1 MEANLQAYEKDMIR
15 ELRQAG
21 VLVSDTQSVVG
32 GLGFLFPGHG
42 THSSTMFNT
51 YLKGSPSAGK
61 LIEMADEVVNER
73 CGFRLTD
80 AVRGNARF
88 PIEHPCV
95 TQPAIFTAAL
105 GGALMAEEYSLYPS
119 LLVGHSLGEYAALV
133 CSGVLTA
140 ETGLRMVID
149 RAECVADVPQDRRG
163 AMLAVLLDDDTQIAV
178 VRRAV
183 AAHASRGAI
192 SVGVINS
199 PRQVVVSGEHELVI
213 SCREELKRS
222 GVSSTLLP
230 IGVGFHSAVL
240 AEAVAP
246 FEERLKQYS
255 WTAPM
260 TPVVSSVFG
269 GYVDSD
275 SLEALPSLLAAQLIT
290 QFDFRNSLKVAQDA
304 GVDMYLDCG
313 PRSVLSKLVSSQ
325 VNLGDVSVTH
335 LDYGPAHADRTRDV
349 LTALS
354 WVRAGSVAPTDVE
367 VADAQ
372 GEVFE
377 APGSGVVEET
387 RDGAG
392 VDMDAVC
399 TALREAFAERTGYP
413 LELIE
418 ADLDLEADLGI
429 DSVKRVE
436 VVGHVGEVLGVDV
449 KELDFSQALSV
460 SDIAE
465 VLVGSQ
471 NVEVADAQGEV
482 FEAPGSGVVEETR
495 DGAGVDMDA
504 VCTALREAFAERTGY
519 PLELIEAD
527 LDLEADLG
535 IDSVK
540 RVEVVGHVGEVLG
553 VDVKELDFSQA
564 LSVSDIAEVLVGS
577 QNVEVADAQRTEAGA
592 SDAQLDSVTIKYEDE
607 SSRTAH
613 RYVPQSVRIKS
624 LGAERTILPG
634 DAILVTAADQSVNDA
649 VRKVLEELSL
659 TVIEIPGDASEATI
673 KRLTSSDR
681 LRRVSTVVDL
691 SVLRP
696 HADILSEGDA
706 WWQDVEGQYTT
717 VFSVAQAT
725 YETLQSH
732 GEHASWIS
740 VTSSGGMSGM
750 DLRTVGDP
758 IGGLTAGFV
767 KTLALELRQMH
778 TRIVDFDVV
787 EPSSLAGALRTE
799 LTHKAVNEEIE
810 IGYIEGDRYTVRVL
824 PVPVS
829 SSDRAV
835 RQSLSTDSCVV
846 MSGGSRGI
854 VRECAL
860 ALAEQ
865 RNIPVVLLGRS
876 DPDDPE
882 MKPWLAYSDEDWAN
896 ARAEVMRQGRTR
908 RPEASVAELS
918 DEYRRITYT
927 RQLVT
932 NLADIESRTDKIHY
946 LVCDVSDPDQVDKA
960 MAQARSRFGKIGA
973 IVHGAGLE
981 SFGAIPRKSL
991 KKTAKAI
998 AVKARGFQNLLRAT
1012 AEDDLSAFI
1021 SFGSISGRF
1030 GMDGQ
1035 SDYTAGASLLAQMA
1049 HIMSRSQS
1057 QNPRTIPFITM
1068 EWTAWGEVGM
1078 ATNPEV
1084 VSVQANER
1092 GMTYMSVADGVR
1104 HFIDEI
1110 ELGTANPEVLYFG
1123 ELGKNRPAAQVPE
1136 LTKSGTQLS
1145 ALMDKSGMIV
1155 NRSSFPMV
1163 DYAETTESGLQTT
1176 RVLWTERDRYLPDHL
1191 VKGTATFPG
1200 VLHFET
1206 QIETALLLAGD
1217 QYAGI
1222 ELDQLDLQTFLKCRD
1237 RDRVTIHVDAK
1248 RVDEKRID
1256 TELTSV
1262 FRTPGGYVLDPRRP
1276 QSSATF
1282 RLLDEPVSAKE
1293 PVLDVEH
1300 IFDDVIGEF
1309 DIDKYYALTDSFIS
1323 FGPTFRYLNSAFL
1336 VDENIVVGE
1345 LQIPGIPGLFSDV
1358 ADPNFR
1364 CNPILVDNVG
1374 RFALMRQLWRNGQY
1388 VVPTQMK
1395 NARMYRCPQVRERC
1409 FGKMT
1414 VLEDYEDGFDMR
1426 LDIVDENGYLL
1437 CSGEHIRLTAI
1448 GSMPEPADILSNTT
1462 SPRI

>member
-42 THSSTMFNT
+42 THSSTMFDT
-51 YLKGSPSAGK
+51 YLKGSSSAGK

-73 CGFRLTD
+73 CGYRLTD

-105 GGALMAEEYSLYPS
+105 GGALMAEEYSLHPS

-149 RAECVADVPQDRRG
+149 RAECVADIPQDRRG
-163 AMLAVLLDDDTQIAV
+163 AMLAVLLDDDSQIAV

-325 VNLGDVSVTH
+325 MNLGDVSVMH

-354 WVRAGSVAPTDVE
+354 WVRSGSVAPTDVE
-367 VADAQ
+367 VVDAQ

-387 RDGAG
+387 LDGAG

-471 NVEVADAQGEV
+471 TVEVVDAQGEV

-960 MAQARSRFGKIGA
+960 MAQVRSRFGKISA

>member
-1 MEANLQAYEKDMIR
+1 MIR

-42 THSSTMFNT
+42 THSSTMFDT
-51 YLKGSPSAGK
+51 YLKGSSSAGK

-73 CGFRLTD
+73 CGYRLTD

-105 GGALMAEEYSLYPS
+105 GGALMAEEYSLHPS

-149 RAECVADVPQDRRG
+149 RAECVADIPQDRRG
-163 AMLAVLLDDDTQIAV
+163 AMLAVLLDDDSQIAV

-255 WTAPM
+255 WTGPM

-367 VADAQ
+367 V
-372 GEVFE
+372 V
-377 APGSGVVEET
+377 
-387 RDGAG
+387 
-392 VDMDAVC
+392 
-399 TALREAFAERTGYP
+399 
-413 LELIE
+413 
-418 ADLDLEADLGI
+418 
-429 DSVKRVE
+429 
-436 VVGHVGEVLGVDV
+436 
-449 KELDFSQALSV
+449 
-460 SDIAE
+460 
-465 VLVGSQ
+465 
-471 NVEVADAQGEV
+471 DAQGEV

-908 RPEASVAELS
+908 RPETSVAELS

>member
-42 THSSTMFNT
+42 THSSTMFDT
-51 YLKGSPSAGK
+51 YLKGSSSAGK

-149 RAECVADVPQDRRG
+149 RAECVADIPQDRRG

-367 VADAQ
+367 VVDAQ

-465 VLVGSQ
+465 VL
-471 NVEVADAQGEV
+471 
-482 FEAPGSGVVEETR
+482 
-495 DGAGVDMDA
+495 
-504 VCTALREAFAERTGY
+504 
-519 PLELIEAD
+519 I
-527 LDLEADLG
+527 
-535 IDSVK
+535 
-540 RVEVVGHVGEVLG
+540 
-553 VDVKELDFSQA
+553 
-564 LSVSDIAEVLVGS
+564 GS

-592 SDAQLDSVTIKYEDE
+592 SDAQLDSVTIRYEDE

-696 HADILSEGDA
+696 HADILSKGDA

-932 NLADIESRTDKIHY
+932 NLADIDSRTDKIHY

>member
-1 MEANLQAYEKDMIR
+1 MEANLQAYEEKDMIR

-42 THSSTMFNT
+42 THSSTMFDT
-51 YLKGSPSAGK
+51 YLKGSSSAGK

-73 CGFRLTD
+73 CGYRLTD

-88 PIEHPCV
+88 PIEHPYV

-105 GGALMAEEYSLYPS
+105 GGALMAEEYSLHPS

-149 RAECVADVPQDRRG
+149 RAECVADIPQDRRG
-163 AMLAVLLDDDTQIAV
+163 AMLAVLLDDDSQIAV

-313 PRSVLSKLVSSQ
+313 PCSVLSKLVSSQ

-367 VADAQ
+367 V
-372 GEVFE
+372 V
-377 APGSGVVEET
+377 
-387 RDGAG
+387 
-392 VDMDAVC
+392 
-399 TALREAFAERTGYP
+399 
-413 LELIE
+413 
-418 ADLDLEADLGI
+418 
-429 DSVKRVE
+429 
-436 VVGHVGEVLGVDV
+436 
-449 KELDFSQALSV
+449 
-460 SDIAE
+460 
-465 VLVGSQ
+465 
-471 NVEVADAQGEV
+471 DAQGEV

>member
-1 MEANLQAYEKDMIR
+1 MESNLQAYEKDMIR

-42 THSSTMFNT
+42 THSSTMFDT
-51 YLKGSPSAGK
+51 YLKGSPSARK

-163 AMLAVLLDDDTQIAV
+163 AMLAVLLDDDTQITV

-367 VADAQ
+367 VVDAQ

-1262 FRTPGGYVLDPRRP
+1262 FRTPSGYVLDPRRP

>member
-42 THSSTMFNT
+42 THSSTMFDT
-51 YLKGSPSAGK
+51 YLKGSSSAGK

-73 CGFRLTD
+73 CGYRLTD

-105 GGALMAEEYSLYPS
+105 GGALMAEEYSLHPS

-149 RAECVADVPQDRRG
+149 RAECVADIPQDRRG
-163 AMLAVLLDDDTQIAV
+163 AMLAVLLDDDSQIAV

-199 PRQVVVSGEHELVI
+199 PRQVVVSGEQELVI

-325 VNLGDVSVTH
+325 MNLGDVSVTH

-354 WVRAGSVAPTDVE
+354 WVRSGSVAPTDVE
-367 VADAQ
+367 VIDAQ

-377 APGSGVVEET
+377 AQGSGVVEET
-387 RDGAG
+387 LDGAG
-392 VDMDAVC
+392 VDKDAVC

-471 NVEVADAQGEV
+471 NVEVV
-482 FEAPGSGVVEETR
+482 
-495 DGAGVDMDA
+495 
-504 VCTALREAFAERTGY
+504 
-519 PLELIEAD
+519 
-527 LDLEADLG
+527 
-535 IDSVK
+535 
-540 RVEVVGHVGEVLG
+540 
-553 VDVKELDFSQA
+553 
-564 LSVSDIAEVLVGS
+564 
-577 QNVEVADAQRTEAGA
+577 DAQRTEAGA
-592 SDAQLDSVTIKYEDE
+592 SDAQLDSVTIGYEDE

-634 DAILVTAADQSVNDA
+634 DAILITAADQSVNDA

-696 HADILSEGDA
+696 HADILSKGDA

-725 YETLQSH
+725 YETLQSY
-732 GEHASWIS
+732 GEHASWIA

-799 LTHKAVNEEIE
+799 LTHEAENEEIE

-908 RPEASVAELS
+908 RPEASVADLS
-918 DEYRRITYT
+918 DEYRKITYT

-932 NLADIESRTDKIHY
+932 NLADIDSRTDKIHY

-960 MAQARSRFGKIGA
+960 MAQVRSRFGKISA

-998 AVKARGFQNLLRAT
+998 AVKARGFQNLLRST

-1068 EWTAWGEVGM
+1068 EWTAWDEVGM

-1104 HFIDEI
+1104 HFVDEI

-1145 ALMDKSGMIV
+1145 ELMDNSGLIV

-1222 ELDQLDLQTFLKCRD
+1222 ELEQLDLQTFLKCRD
-1237 RDRVTIHVDAK
+1237 RDHVTIHVDAK

-1262 FRTPGGYVLDPRRP
+1262 FRTPNGDVLDPRRP

-1293 PVLDVEH
+1293 PVLDIEH

-1395 NARMYRCPQVRERC
+1395 SARMYRCPQVRERC

-1437 CSGEHIRLTAI
+1437 CTGEHIRLTAI
-1448 GSMPEPADILSNTT
+1448 GSMPEPANILSNTI
-1462 SPRI
+1462 SSRI

>member
-1 MEANLQAYEKDMIR
+1 
-15 ELRQAG
+15 
-21 VLVSDTQSVVG
+21 
-32 GLGFLFPGHG
+32 
-42 THSSTMFNT
+42 MFDT
-51 YLKGSPSAGK
+51 YLKGSSSAGK

-73 CGFRLTD
+73 CGYRLTD

-105 GGALMAEEYSLYPS
+105 GGALMAEEYSLHPS

-149 RAECVADVPQDRRG
+149 RAECVADIPQDRRG
-163 AMLAVLLDDDTQIAV
+163 AMLAVLLDDDSQIAV

-325 VNLGDVSVTH
+325 MNLGDVSVMH

-354 WVRAGSVAPTDVE
+354 WVRSGSVAPTDVE
-367 VADAQ
+367 VVDAQ

-387 RDGAG
+387 LDGAG
-392 VDMDAVC
+392 VDKDAVC

-471 NVEVADAQGEV
+471 NVEVV
-482 FEAPGSGVVEETR
+482 
-495 DGAGVDMDA
+495 
-504 VCTALREAFAERTGY
+504 
-519 PLELIEAD
+519 
-527 LDLEADLG
+527 
-535 IDSVK
+535 
-540 RVEVVGHVGEVLG
+540 
-553 VDVKELDFSQA
+553 
-564 LSVSDIAEVLVGS
+564 
-577 QNVEVADAQRTEAGA
+577 DAQRTEAGA
-592 SDAQLDSVTIKYEDE
+592 SDAQLDSVTIGYEDE

-634 DAILVTAADQSVNDA
+634 DAILITAADQSVNDA

-696 HADILSEGDA
+696 HADVLSKGDA

-725 YETLQSH
+725 YETLQSY
-732 GEHASWIS
+732 GEHASWIA

-799 LTHKAVNEEIE
+799 LTHEAENEEIE

-908 RPEASVAELS
+908 RPEASVADLS
-918 DEYRRITYT
+918 DEYRKITYT

-932 NLADIESRTDKIHY
+932 NLADIDSRTDKIHY

-960 MAQARSRFGKIGA
+960 MAQVRSRFGKISA

-998 AVKARGFQNLLRAT
+998 AVKARGFQNLLRST

-1068 EWTAWGEVGM
+1068 EWTAWDEVGM

-1104 HFIDEI
+1104 HFVDEI

-1145 ALMDKSGMIV
+1145 ELMDNSGMIV

-1222 ELDQLDLQTFLKCRD
+1222 ELEQLDLQTFLKCRD
-1237 RDRVTIHVDAK
+1237 RDHVTIHVDAK

-1262 FRTPGGYVLDPRRP
+1262 FRTPNGDVLDPRRP
-1276 QSSATF
+1276 QLSATF

-1293 PVLDVEH
+1293 PVLDIEH

-1395 NARMYRCPQVRERC
+1395 SARMYRCPQVRERC

-1437 CSGEHIRLTAI
+1437 CTGEHIRLTAI
-1448 GSMPEPADILSNTT
+1448 GSMPEPANILSNTI
-1462 SPRI
+1462 SSRI

>member
-1 MEANLQAYEKDMIR
+1 MIR

-42 THSSTMFNT
+42 THSSTMFDT
-51 YLKGSPSAGK
+51 YLKGSSSAGK

-73 CGFRLTD
+73 CGYRLTD

-105 GGALMAEEYSLYPS
+105 GGALMAEEYSLHPS

-149 RAECVADVPQDRRG
+149 RAECVADIPQDRRG
-163 AMLAVLLDDDTQIAV
+163 AMLAVLLDDDSQIAV

-325 VNLGDVSVTH
+325 MNLGDVSVMH

-354 WVRAGSVAPTDVE
+354 WVRSGSVAPTDVE
-367 VADAQ
+367 VVDAQ

-387 RDGAG
+387 LDGAG
-392 VDMDAVC
+392 VDKDAVC

-471 NVEVADAQGEV
+471 NVEVV
-482 FEAPGSGVVEETR
+482 
-495 DGAGVDMDA
+495 
-504 VCTALREAFAERTGY
+504 
-519 PLELIEAD
+519 
-527 LDLEADLG
+527 
-535 IDSVK
+535 
-540 RVEVVGHVGEVLG
+540 
-553 VDVKELDFSQA
+553 
-564 LSVSDIAEVLVGS
+564 
-577 QNVEVADAQRTEAGA
+577 DAQRTEAGA
-592 SDAQLDSVTIKYEDE
+592 SDAQLDSVTIGYEDE

-624 LGAERTILPG
+624 LGAEHTILPG
-634 DAILVTAADQSVNDA
+634 DAILITAADQSVNDA

-696 HADILSEGDA
+696 HADVLSKGDA

-725 YETLQSH
+725 YETLQSY
-732 GEHASWIS
+732 GEHASWIA

-799 LTHKAVNEEIE
+799 LTHEAENEEIE

-908 RPEASVAELS
+908 RPEASVADLS
-918 DEYRRITYT
+918 DEYRKITYT

-932 NLADIESRTDKIHY
+932 NLADIDSRTDKIHY

-960 MAQARSRFGKIGA
+960 MAQVRSRFGKISA

-998 AVKARGFQNLLRAT
+998 AVKARGFQNLLRST

-1068 EWTAWGEVGM
+1068 EWTAWDEVGM

-1104 HFIDEI
+1104 HFVDEI

-1145 ALMDKSGMIV
+1145 ELMDNSGMIV

-1163 DYAETTESGLQTT
+1163 DYAEITESGLQTT

-1222 ELDQLDLQTFLKCRD
+1222 ELEQLDLQTFLKCRD
-1237 RDRVTIHVDAK
+1237 RDHVTIHVDAK

-1262 FRTPGGYVLDPRRP
+1262 FRTPNGDVLDPRRP

-1282 RLLDEPVSAKE
+1282 RLLDEPVSAKS
-1293 PVLDVEH
+1293 PC
-1300 IFDDVIGEF
+1300 
-1309 DIDKYYALTDSFIS
+1309 LTLSIS
-1323 FGPTFRYLNSAFL
+1323 ST
-1336 VDENIVVGE
+1336 
-1345 LQIPGIPGLFSDV
+1345 
-1358 ADPNFR
+1358 
-1364 CNPILVDNVG
+1364 
-1374 RFALMRQLWRNGQY
+1374 M
-1388 VVPTQMK
+1388 
-1395 NARMYRCPQVRERC
+1395 
-1409 FGKMT
+1409 
-1414 VLEDYEDGFDMR
+1414 
-1426 LDIVDENGYLL
+1426 
-1437 CSGEHIRLTAI
+1437 
-1448 GSMPEPADILSNTT
+1448 
-1462 SPRI
+1462 

>member
-1 MEANLQAYEKDMIR
+1 MMEANLQAYEKNMIR

-21 VLVSDTQSVVG
+21 VLVSDTQSVVN

-42 THSSTMFNT
+42 THSSTMFDT
-51 YLKGSPSAGK
+51 YLKGSSSAGK

-105 GGALMAEEYSLYPS
+105 GGALMAEEYSLHPS
-119 LLVGHSLGEYAALV
+119 LLIGHSLGEYAALV

-149 RAECVADVPQDRRG
+149 RAECVADIPQDRRG
-163 AMLAVLLDDDTQIAV
+163 AMLAVLLDDDSQIAV

-183 AAHASRGAI
+183 AMHASRGAI

-199 PRQVVVSGEHELVI
+199 SRQVVVSGEQELVS

-269 GYVDSD
+269 GYADSD
-275 SLEALPSLLAAQLIT
+275 ALEALPSLLAAQLIT

-313 PRSVLSKLVSSQ
+313 PRSVLGKLVSSQ
-325 VNLGDVSVTH
+325 MNLGDVSVTH

-354 WVRAGSVAPTDVE
+354 WVRSGSVSPTDAE

-372 GEVFE
+372 GAVLE
-377 APGSGVVEET
+377 APGSGVVENT
-387 RDGAG
+387 RDGVG

-449 KELDFSQALSV
+449 KKLDFSQALSV

-471 NVEVADAQGEV
+471 
-482 FEAPGSGVVEETR
+482 
-495 DGAGVDMDA
+495 GA
-504 VCTALREAFAERTGY
+504 
-519 PLELIEAD
+519 
-527 LDLEADLG
+527 
-535 IDSVK
+535 
-540 RVEVVGHVGEVLG
+540 
-553 VDVKELDFSQA
+553 
-564 LSVSDIAEVLVGS
+564 
-577 QNVEVADAQRTEAGA
+577 EVADAQRTESGA
-592 SDAQLDSVTIKYEDE
+592 SDAQLDSVTVGCEEE

-624 LGAERTILPG
+624 FGAERTILPG

-696 HADILSEGDA
+696 HADILSKGDA
-706 WWQDVEGQYTT
+706 WWQDVEDQYTT

-725 YETLQSH
+725 YEILQSY

-876 DPDDPE
+876 DPGDPE

-918 DEYRRITYT
+918 DEYRKITYT

-932 NLADIESRTDKIHY
+932 NLADIDSRTNKIHY

-960 MAQARSRFGKIGA
+960 MAQVRSKFGKIGA

-981 SFGAIPRKSL
+981 SFGSIPRKSL
-991 KKTAKAI
+991 KKTSKAI

-1068 EWTAWGEVGM
+1068 EWTAWDEVGM

-1092 GMTYMSVADGVR
+1092 GMAYMSVADGVR
-1104 HFIDEI
+1104 HFVDEI

-1123 ELGKNRPAAQVPE
+1123 ELGKNRRAAQVPE
-1136 LTKSGTQLS
+1136 LMEGGTQLS
-1145 ALMDKSGMIV
+1145 ELVDESGMIV

-1217 QYAGI
+1217 QYTGI
-1222 ELDQLDLQTFLKCRD
+1222 ELEQLDLRTFLKCRD
-1237 RDRVTIHVDAK
+1237 RDHVTIHVDAK
-1248 RVDEKRID
+1248 RVDKKRID

-1262 FRTPGGYVLDPRRP
+1262 FRTPNGDVLDPRRP
-1276 QSSATF
+1276 QSSASF

-1293 PVLDVEH
+1293 PVLDIEH

-1309 DIDKYYALTDSFIS
+1309 DIDEYYALTDSFIS

-1336 VDENIVVGE
+1336 VDENTVVGE

-1448 GSMPEPADILSNTT
+1448 SSMPETANILSNTT

>member
-1 MEANLQAYEKDMIR
+1 M
-15 ELRQAG
+15 
-21 VLVSDTQSVVG
+21 
-32 GLGFLFPGHG
+32 
-42 THSSTMFNT
+42 
-51 YLKGSPSAGK
+51 
-61 LIEMADEVVNER
+61 
-73 CGFRLTD
+73 
-80 AVRGNARF
+80 
-88 PIEHPCV
+88 
-95 TQPAIFTAAL
+95 
-105 GGALMAEEYSLYPS
+105 
-119 LLVGHSLGEYAALV
+119 
-133 CSGVLTA
+133 
-140 ETGLRMVID
+140 
-149 RAECVADVPQDRRG
+149 
-163 AMLAVLLDDDTQIAV
+163 
-178 VRRAV
+178 
-183 AAHASRGAI
+183 
-192 SVGVINS
+192 
-199 PRQVVVSGEHELVI
+199 
-213 SCREELKRS
+213 
-222 GVSSTLLP
+222 
-230 IGVGFHSAVL
+230 
-240 AEAVAP
+240 
-246 FEERLKQYS
+246 
-255 WTAPM
+255 
-260 TPVVSSVFG
+260 
-269 GYVDSD
+269 
-275 SLEALPSLLAAQLIT
+275 
-290 QFDFRNSLKVAQDA
+290 
-304 GVDMYLDCG
+304 
-313 PRSVLSKLVSSQ
+313 
-325 VNLGDVSVTH
+325 
-335 LDYGPAHADRTRDV
+335 
-349 LTALS
+349 
-354 WVRAGSVAPTDVE
+354 APTDVE
-367 VADAQ
+367 VVDAQ

-387 RDGAG
+387 LDGAG
-392 VDMDAVC
+392 VDKDAVC

-471 NVEVADAQGEV
+471 NVEVV
-482 FEAPGSGVVEETR
+482 
-495 DGAGVDMDA
+495 
-504 VCTALREAFAERTGY
+504 
-519 PLELIEAD
+519 
-527 LDLEADLG
+527 
-535 IDSVK
+535 
-540 RVEVVGHVGEVLG
+540 
-553 VDVKELDFSQA
+553 
-564 LSVSDIAEVLVGS
+564 
-577 QNVEVADAQRTEAGA
+577 DAQRTEAGA
-592 SDAQLDSVTIKYEDE
+592 SDAQLDSVTIGYEDE

-634 DAILVTAADQSVNDA
+634 DAILITAADQSVNDA

-696 HADILSEGDA
+696 HADVLSKGDA

-725 YETLQSH
+725 YETLQSY
-732 GEHASWIS
+732 GEHASWIA

-799 LTHKAVNEEIE
+799 LTHEAENEEIE

-908 RPEASVAELS
+908 RPEASVADLS
-918 DEYRRITYT
+918 DEYRKITYT

-932 NLADIESRTDKIHY
+932 NLADIDSRTDKIHY

-960 MAQARSRFGKIGA
+960 MAQVRSRFGKISA

-998 AVKARGFQNLLRAT
+998 AVKARGFQNLLRST

-1068 EWTAWGEVGM
+1068 EWTAWDEVGM

-1104 HFIDEI
+1104 HFVDEI

-1145 ALMDKSGMIV
+1145 ELMDNSGMIV

-1163 DYAETTESGLQTT
+1163 DYAEITESGLQTT

-1222 ELDQLDLQTFLKCRD
+1222 ELEQLDLQTFLKCRD
-1237 RDRVTIHVDAK
+1237 RDHVTIHVDAK

-1262 FRTPGGYVLDPRRP
+1262 FRTPNGDVLDPRRP

-1293 PVLDVEH
+1293 PVLDIEH

-1395 NARMYRCPQVRERC
+1395 SARMYRCPQVRERC

-1437 CSGEHIRLTAI
+1437 CTGEHIRLTAI
-1448 GSMPEPADILSNTT
+1448 GSMPEPANILSNTI
-1462 SPRI
+1462 SSRI

>member
-367 VADAQ
+367 VVDAQ

-471 NVEVADAQGEV
+471 TVEVADAQGEV

-577 QNVEVADAQRTEAGA
+577 QTVEVADAQRTEAGA

>member
-42 THSSTMFNT
+42 THSSTMFDT
-51 YLKGSPSAGK
+51 YLKGSSSAGK

-105 GGALMAEEYSLYPS
+105 GGALMAEECSLHPS

-149 RAECVADVPQDRRG
+149 RAECVADIPQDRRG
-163 AMLAVLLDDDTQIAV
+163 AMLAVLLDDDSQIAV

-290 QFDFRNSLKVAQDA
+290 QFDFRDSLKVAQDA
-304 GVDMYLDCG
+304 GVDMYLACG

-325 VNLGDVSVTH
+325 MNLGDVSVMH

-354 WVRAGSVAPTDVE
+354 WVRSGSVAPTDVE
-367 VADAQ
+367 VAGAQ

-465 VLVGSQ
+465 VL
-471 NVEVADAQGEV
+471 
-482 FEAPGSGVVEETR
+482 
-495 DGAGVDMDA
+495 
-504 VCTALREAFAERTGY
+504 
-519 PLELIEAD
+519 I
-527 LDLEADLG
+527 
-535 IDSVK
+535 
-540 RVEVVGHVGEVLG
+540 
-553 VDVKELDFSQA
+553 
-564 LSVSDIAEVLVGS
+564 GS

-592 SDAQLDSVTIKYEDE
+592 SDAQLDSVTIRYEDE

-649 VRKVLEELSL
+649 VRKVLEELNL

-696 HADILSEGDA
+696 HADILSKGDA

-932 NLADIESRTDKIHY
+932 NLADIDSRTDKIHY

-1262 FRTPGGYVLDPRRP
+1262 FRTPSGYVLDPRRP
-1276 QSSATF
+1276 QSRATF

-1293 PVLDVEH
+1293 PVLDIEH

>member
-42 THSSTMFNT
+42 THSSTMFDT
-51 YLKGSPSAGK
+51 YLKGSSSAGK

-73 CGFRLTD
+73 CGYRLTD

-105 GGALMAEEYSLYPS
+105 GWALMAEEYSLHPS

-149 RAECVADVPQDRRG
+149 RAECVADIPQDRRG
-163 AMLAVLLDDDTQIAV
+163 AMLAVLLDDDSQIAV

-325 VNLGDVSVTH
+325 MNLGDVSVMH

-354 WVRAGSVAPTDVE
+354 WVRSGSVAPTDVE
-367 VADAQ
+367 VVDAQ

-392 VDMDAVC
+392 VDKDAVC

-471 NVEVADAQGEV
+471 NVEVV
-482 FEAPGSGVVEETR
+482 
-495 DGAGVDMDA
+495 
-504 VCTALREAFAERTGY
+504 
-519 PLELIEAD
+519 
-527 LDLEADLG
+527 
-535 IDSVK
+535 
-540 RVEVVGHVGEVLG
+540 
-553 VDVKELDFSQA
+553 
-564 LSVSDIAEVLVGS
+564 
-577 QNVEVADAQRTEAGA
+577 DAQRTEAGA
-592 SDAQLDSVTIKYEDE
+592 SDAQLDSVTIGYEDE

-634 DAILVTAADQSVNDA
+634 DAILITAADQSVNDA

-696 HADILSEGDA
+696 HADVLSKGDA

-725 YETLQSH
+725 YETLQSY
-732 GEHASWIS
+732 GEHASWIA

-799 LTHKAVNEEIE
+799 LTHEAENEEIE

-908 RPEASVAELS
+908 RPEASVADLS
-918 DEYRRITYT
+918 DEYRKITYT

-932 NLADIESRTDKIHY
+932 NLADIDSRTDKIHY

-960 MAQARSRFGKIGA
+960 MAQVRSRFGKISA

-998 AVKARGFQNLLRAT
+998 AVKARGFQNLLRST

-1068 EWTAWGEVGM
+1068 EWTAWDEVGM

-1104 HFIDEI
+1104 HFVDEI

-1145 ALMDKSGMIV
+1145 ELMDNSGMIV

-1222 ELDQLDLQTFLKCRD
+1222 ELEQLDLQTFLKCRD
-1237 RDRVTIHVDAK
+1237 RDHVTIHVDAK

-1262 FRTPGGYVLDPRRP
+1262 FRTPNGDVLDPRRP

-1293 PVLDVEH
+1293 PVLDIEH

-1395 NARMYRCPQVRERC
+1395 SARMYRCPQVRERC

-1437 CSGEHIRLTAI
+1437 CTGEHIRLTAI
-1448 GSMPEPADILSNTT
+1448 GSMPEPANILSNTI
-1462 SPRI
+1462 SSRI

>member
-1 MEANLQAYEKDMIR
+1 
-15 ELRQAG
+15 
-21 VLVSDTQSVVG
+21 
-32 GLGFLFPGHG
+32 
-42 THSSTMFNT
+42 MFDT
-51 YLKGSPSAGK
+51 YLKGSSSAGK

-73 CGFRLTD
+73 CGYRLTD

-105 GGALMAEEYSLYPS
+105 GGALMAEEYSLHPS

-149 RAECVADVPQDRRG
+149 RAECVADIPQDRRG
-163 AMLAVLLDDDTQIAV
+163 AMLAVLLGDDSQIAV

-325 VNLGDVSVTH
+325 MNLGDVSVMH

-354 WVRAGSVAPTDVE
+354 WVRSGSVAPTDVE
-367 VADAQ
+367 VVDAQ

-387 RDGAG
+387 LDGAG
-392 VDMDAVC
+392 VDKDAVC

-471 NVEVADAQGEV
+471 NVEVV
-482 FEAPGSGVVEETR
+482 
-495 DGAGVDMDA
+495 
-504 VCTALREAFAERTGY
+504 
-519 PLELIEAD
+519 
-527 LDLEADLG
+527 
-535 IDSVK
+535 
-540 RVEVVGHVGEVLG
+540 
-553 VDVKELDFSQA
+553 
-564 LSVSDIAEVLVGS
+564 
-577 QNVEVADAQRTEAGA
+577 DAQRTEAGA
-592 SDAQLDSVTIKYEDE
+592 SDAQLDSVTIGYEDE

-634 DAILVTAADQSVNDA
+634 DAILITAADQSVNDA

-696 HADILSEGDA
+696 HADVLSKGDA

-725 YETLQSH
+725 YETLQSY
-732 GEHASWIS
+732 GEHASWIA

-799 LTHKAVNEEIE
+799 LTHEAENEEIE

-908 RPEASVAELS
+908 RPEASVADLS
-918 DEYRRITYT
+918 DEYRKITYT

-932 NLADIESRTDKIHY
+932 NLADIDSRTDKIHY

-960 MAQARSRFGKIGA
+960 MAQVRSRFGKISA

-998 AVKARGFQNLLRAT
+998 AVKARGFQNLLRST

-1068 EWTAWGEVGM
+1068 EWTAWDEVGM

-1104 HFIDEI
+1104 HFVDEI

-1145 ALMDKSGMIV
+1145 ELMDNSGMIV

-1222 ELDQLDLQTFLKCRD
+1222 ELEQLDLQTFLKCRD
-1237 RDRVTIHVDAK
+1237 RDHVTIHVDAK

-1262 FRTPGGYVLDPRRP
+1262 FRTPNGDVLDPRRP

-1293 PVLDVEH
+1293 PVLDIEH

-1395 NARMYRCPQVRERC
+1395 SARMYRCPQVRERC

-1437 CSGEHIRLTAI
+1437 CTGEHIRLTAI
-1448 GSMPEPADILSNTT
+1448 GSMPEPANILSNTI
-1462 SPRI
+1462 SSRI

>member
-42 THSSTMFNT
+42 THSSTMFDT
-51 YLKGSPSAGK
+51 YLKGSSSAGK

-73 CGFRLTD
+73 CGYRLTD

-105 GGALMAEEYSLYPS
+105 GGALMAEEYSLHPS

-149 RAECVADVPQDRRG
+149 RAECVADIPQDRRG
-163 AMLAVLLDDDTQIAV
+163 AMLAVLLDDDSQIAV

-199 PRQVVVSGEHELVI
+199 PRQVVVSGEQELVI

-325 VNLGDVSVTH
+325 MNLGDVSVTH

-354 WVRAGSVAPTDVE
+354 WVRSGSVAPTDVE
-367 VADAQ
+367 VIDAQ

-387 RDGAG
+387 LDGAG
-392 VDMDAVC
+392 VDKDAVC

-471 NVEVADAQGEV
+471 NVEVV
-482 FEAPGSGVVEETR
+482 
-495 DGAGVDMDA
+495 
-504 VCTALREAFAERTGY
+504 
-519 PLELIEAD
+519 
-527 LDLEADLG
+527 
-535 IDSVK
+535 
-540 RVEVVGHVGEVLG
+540 
-553 VDVKELDFSQA
+553 
-564 LSVSDIAEVLVGS
+564 
-577 QNVEVADAQRTEAGA
+577 DAQRTEAGA
-592 SDAQLDSVTIKYEDE
+592 SDAQLDSVTIGYEDE

-634 DAILVTAADQSVNDA
+634 DAILITAADQSVNDA

-696 HADILSEGDA
+696 HADILSKGDA

-725 YETLQSH
+725 YETLQSY
-732 GEHASWIS
+732 GEHASWIA

-799 LTHKAVNEEIE
+799 LTHEAENEEIE

-908 RPEASVAELS
+908 RPEASVADLS
-918 DEYRRITYT
+918 DEYRKITYT

-932 NLADIESRTDKIHY
+932 NLADIDSRTDKIHY

-960 MAQARSRFGKIGA
+960 MAQVRSRFGKISA

-998 AVKARGFQNLLRAT
+998 AVKARGFQNLLRST

-1068 EWTAWGEVGM
+1068 EWTAWDEVGM

-1104 HFIDEI
+1104 HFVDEI

-1145 ALMDKSGMIV
+1145 ELMDNSGMIV

-1222 ELDQLDLQTFLKCRD
+1222 ELEQLDLQTFLKCRD
-1237 RDRVTIHVDAK
+1237 RDHVTIHVDAK

-1262 FRTPGGYVLDPRRP
+1262 FRTPNGDVLDPRRP

-1293 PVLDVEH
+1293 PVLDIEH

-1309 DIDKYYALTDSFIS
+1309 DIDKYYDLTDSFIS

-1395 NARMYRCPQVRERC
+1395 SARMYRCPQVRERC

-1437 CSGEHIRLTAI
+1437 CTGEHIRLTAI
-1448 GSMPEPADILSNTT
+1448 GSMPEPANILSNTI
-1462 SPRI
+1462 SSRI

>member
-1 MEANLQAYEKDMIR
+1 MEANLQAYEKNMIR

-42 THSSTMFNT
+42 THSSTMFDT
-51 YLKGSPSAGK
+51 YLKGSSSAGK

-73 CGFRLTD
+73 CGYRLTD

-105 GGALMAEEYSLYPS
+105 GGALMAEEYSLHPS

-149 RAECVADVPQDRRG
+149 RAECVADIPQDRRG
-163 AMLAVLLDDDTQIAV
+163 AMLAVLLDDDSQIAV

-325 VNLGDVSVTH
+325 MNLGDVSVMH

-354 WVRAGSVAPTDVE
+354 WVRSGSVAPTDVE
-367 VADAQ
+367 VVDAQ

-387 RDGAG
+387 LDGAG
-392 VDMDAVC
+392 VDKDAVC

-471 NVEVADAQGEV
+471 NVEVV
-482 FEAPGSGVVEETR
+482 
-495 DGAGVDMDA
+495 
-504 VCTALREAFAERTGY
+504 
-519 PLELIEAD
+519 
-527 LDLEADLG
+527 
-535 IDSVK
+535 
-540 RVEVVGHVGEVLG
+540 
-553 VDVKELDFSQA
+553 
-564 LSVSDIAEVLVGS
+564 
-577 QNVEVADAQRTEAGA
+577 DAQRTEAGA
-592 SDAQLDSVTIKYEDE
+592 SDAQLDSVTIGYEDE

-634 DAILVTAADQSVNDA
+634 DAILITAADQSVNDA

-696 HADILSEGDA
+696 HADVLSKGDA

-725 YETLQSH
+725 YETLQSY
-732 GEHASWIS
+732 GEHASWIA

-799 LTHKAVNEEIE
+799 LTHEAENEEIE

-908 RPEASVAELS
+908 RPEASVADLS
-918 DEYRRITYT
+918 DEYRKITYT

-932 NLADIESRTDKIHY
+932 NLADIDSRTDKIHY

-960 MAQARSRFGKIGA
+960 MAQVRSRFGKISA

-998 AVKARGFQNLLRAT
+998 AVKARGFQNLLRST

-1068 EWTAWGEVGM
+1068 EWTAWDEVGM

-1104 HFIDEI
+1104 HFVDEI

-1145 ALMDKSGMIV
+1145 ELMDNSGMIV

-1222 ELDQLDLQTFLKCRD
+1222 ELEQLDLQTFLKCRD
-1237 RDRVTIHVDAK
+1237 RDHVTIHVDAK

-1262 FRTPGGYVLDPRRP
+1262 FRTPNGDVLDPRRP

-1293 PVLDVEH
+1293 PVLDIEH

-1395 NARMYRCPQVRERC
+1395 SARMYRCPQVRERC

-1437 CSGEHIRLTAI
+1437 CTGEHIRLTAI
-1448 GSMPEPADILSNTT
+1448 GSMPEPANILSNTI
-1462 SPRI
+1462 SSRI

>member
-42 THSSTMFNT
+42 THSSTMFDT
-51 YLKGSPSAGK
+51 YLKGSSSAGK

-73 CGFRLTD
+73 CGYRLTD

-105 GGALMAEEYSLYPS
+105 GGALMAEECSLHPS

-149 RAECVADVPQDRRG
+149 RAECVADIPQDRRG
-163 AMLAVLLDDDTQIAV
+163 AMLAVLLDDDSQIAV

-325 VNLGDVSVTH
+325 INLGDVSVTH

-354 WVRAGSVAPTDVE
+354 WVRSGSVAPTDVE
-367 VADAQ
+367 V
-372 GEVFE
+372 V
-377 APGSGVVEET
+377 
-387 RDGAG
+387 
-392 VDMDAVC
+392 
-399 TALREAFAERTGYP
+399 
-413 LELIE
+413 
-418 ADLDLEADLGI
+418 
-429 DSVKRVE
+429 
-436 VVGHVGEVLGVDV
+436 
-449 KELDFSQALSV
+449 
-460 SDIAE
+460 
-465 VLVGSQ
+465 
-471 NVEVADAQGEV
+471 DAQGEV

-696 HADILSEGDA
+696 HADILSKGDA

-1262 FRTPGGYVLDPRRP
+1262 FRTPSGYVLDPRRP
-1276 QSSATF
+1276 QSRATF

>member
-42 THSSTMFNT
+42 THSSTMFDT
-51 YLKGSPSAGK
+51 YLKGSSSAGK

-73 CGFRLTD
+73 CGYRLTD

-105 GGALMAEEYSLYPS
+105 GGALMAEEYSLHPS

-149 RAECVADVPQDRRG
+149 RAECVADIPQDRRG
-163 AMLAVLLDDDTQIAV
+163 AMLAVLLDDDSQIAV

-255 WTAPM
+255 WTGPM

-367 VADAQ
+367 V
-372 GEVFE
+372 V
-377 APGSGVVEET
+377 
-387 RDGAG
+387 
-392 VDMDAVC
+392 
-399 TALREAFAERTGYP
+399 
-413 LELIE
+413 
-418 ADLDLEADLGI
+418 
-429 DSVKRVE
+429 
-436 VVGHVGEVLGVDV
+436 
-449 KELDFSQALSV
+449 
-460 SDIAE
+460 
-465 VLVGSQ
+465 
-471 NVEVADAQGEV
+471 DAQGEV

-908 RPEASVAELS
+908 RPETSVAELS

>member
-42 THSSTMFNT
+42 THSSTMFDT
-51 YLKGSPSAGK
+51 YLKGSSSAGK

-73 CGFRLTD
+73 CGYRLTD

-105 GGALMAEEYSLYPS
+105 GGALMAEEYSLHPS

-149 RAECVADVPQDRRG
+149 RAECVADIPQDRRG
-163 AMLAVLLDDDTQIAV
+163 AMLAVLLDDDSQIAV

-240 AEAVAP
+240 AEAVGP

-325 VNLGDVSVTH
+325 MNLGDVSVMH

-354 WVRAGSVAPTDVE
+354 WVRSGSVAPTDVE
-367 VADAQ
+367 VVDAQ

-377 APGSGVVEET
+377 APGSGVVEEA

-392 VDMDAVC
+392 VDKDAVC

-471 NVEVADAQGEV
+471 NVEVV
-482 FEAPGSGVVEETR
+482 
-495 DGAGVDMDA
+495 
-504 VCTALREAFAERTGY
+504 
-519 PLELIEAD
+519 
-527 LDLEADLG
+527 
-535 IDSVK
+535 
-540 RVEVVGHVGEVLG
+540 
-553 VDVKELDFSQA
+553 
-564 LSVSDIAEVLVGS
+564 
-577 QNVEVADAQRTEAGA
+577 DAQRTEAGA
-592 SDAQLDSVTIKYEDE
+592 SDAQLDSVTIGYEDE

-634 DAILVTAADQSVNDA
+634 DAILITAADQSVNDA

-696 HADILSEGDA
+696 HADILSKGDA

-725 YETLQSH
+725 YETLQSY
-732 GEHASWIS
+732 GEHASWIA

-799 LTHKAVNEEIE
+799 LTHEAENEEIE

-908 RPEASVAELS
+908 RPEASVADLS
-918 DEYRRITYT
+918 DEYRKITYT

-932 NLADIESRTDKIHY
+932 NLADIDSRTDKIHY

-960 MAQARSRFGKIGA
+960 MAQVRSRFGKISA

-998 AVKARGFQNLLRAT
+998 AVKARGFQNLLRST

-1068 EWTAWGEVGM
+1068 EWTAWDEVGM

-1104 HFIDEI
+1104 HFVDEI

-1145 ALMDKSGMIV
+1145 ELMDNSGMIV

-1222 ELDQLDLQTFLKCRD
+1222 ELEQLDLQTFLKCRD
-1237 RDRVTIHVDAK
+1237 RDHVTIHVDAK

-1262 FRTPGGYVLDPRRP
+1262 FRTPNGDVLDPRRP

-1293 PVLDVEH
+1293 PVLDIEH

-1395 NARMYRCPQVRERC
+1395 SARMYRCPQVRERC

-1437 CSGEHIRLTAI
+1437 CTGEHIRLTAI
-1448 GSMPEPADILSNTT
+1448 GSMPEPANILSNTI
-1462 SPRI
+1462 SSRI

>member
-42 THSSTMFNT
+42 THSSTMFDT
-51 YLKGSPSAGK
+51 YLKGSSSAGK

-73 CGFRLTD
+73 CGYRLTD

-105 GGALMAEEYSLYPS
+105 GGALMAEEYSLHPS

-149 RAECVADVPQDRRG
+149 RAECVADIPQDRRG
-163 AMLAVLLDDDTQIAV
+163 AMLAVLLDDDSQIAV

-325 VNLGDVSVTH
+325 MNLGDVSVTH

-354 WVRAGSVAPTDVE
+354 WVRSGSVAPTDVE
-367 VADAQ
+367 VVDAQ

-387 RDGAG
+387 LDGAG
-392 VDMDAVC
+392 VDKDAVC

-471 NVEVADAQGEV
+471 NVEVV
-482 FEAPGSGVVEETR
+482 
-495 DGAGVDMDA
+495 
-504 VCTALREAFAERTGY
+504 
-519 PLELIEAD
+519 
-527 LDLEADLG
+527 
-535 IDSVK
+535 
-540 RVEVVGHVGEVLG
+540 
-553 VDVKELDFSQA
+553 
-564 LSVSDIAEVLVGS
+564 
-577 QNVEVADAQRTEAGA
+577 DAQRTEAGA
-592 SDAQLDSVTIKYEDE
+592 SDAQLDSVTIGYEDE

-634 DAILVTAADQSVNDA
+634 DAILITAADQSVNDA

-696 HADILSEGDA
+696 HADILSKGDA

-725 YETLQSH
+725 YETLQSY
-732 GEHASWIS
+732 GEHASWIA

-799 LTHKAVNEEIE
+799 LTHEAENEEIE

-829 SSDRAV
+829 SYDRAV

-908 RPEASVAELS
+908 RPEASVADLS
-918 DEYRRITYT
+918 DEYRKITYT

-932 NLADIESRTDKIHY
+932 NLADIDSRTDKIHY

-960 MAQARSRFGKIGA
+960 MAQVRSRFGKISA

-998 AVKARGFQNLLRAT
+998 AVKARGFQNLLRST

-1068 EWTAWGEVGM
+1068 EWTAWDEVGM

-1104 HFIDEI
+1104 HFVDEI

-1145 ALMDKSGMIV
+1145 ELMDNSGMIV

-1222 ELDQLDLQTFLKCRD
+1222 ELEQLDLQTFLKCRD
-1237 RDRVTIHVDAK
+1237 RDHVTIHVDAK

-1262 FRTPGGYVLDPRRP
+1262 FRTPNGDVLDPRRP
-1276 QSSATF
+1276 QSNATF

-1293 PVLDVEH
+1293 PVLDIEH

-1395 NARMYRCPQVRERC
+1395 SARMYRCPQVRERC

-1437 CSGEHIRLTAI
+1437 CTGEHIRLTAI
-1448 GSMPEPADILSNTT
+1448 GSMPEPANILSNTI
-1462 SPRI
+1462 SSRI

>member
-1 MEANLQAYEKDMIR
+1 MEANLQAYEKNMIR

-21 VLVSDTQSVVG
+21 VLVSDTQSSVS

-42 THSSTMFNT
+42 THSSTMFDT
-51 YLKGSPSAGK
+51 YLKVSSSAGK

-73 CGFRLTD
+73 CGFLLTD

-105 GGALMAEEYSLYPS
+105 GGALMAEEYSLHPS

-149 RAECVADVPQDRRG
+149 RAECVADIPQDRRG
-163 AMLAVLLDDDTQIAV
+163 AMLAVLLDDESQIAV

-199 PRQVVVSGEHELVI
+199 PRQVVVSGEHELVV

-255 WTAPM
+255 WTAPI

-275 SLEALPSLLAAQLIT
+275 SLETLPSLLAAQLIT

-325 VNLGDVSVTH
+325 MNLGDVSVTH
-335 LDYGPAHADRTRDV
+335 LDYGPSHTDRTRDV

-354 WVRAGSVAPTDVE
+354 WIRSGSVAPTDAGV
-367 VADAQ
+367 VDAQ

-387 RDGAG
+387 RDDAGA
-392 VDMDAVC
+392 DMDAVC

-471 NVEVADAQGEV
+471 NVEVV
-482 FEAPGSGVVEETR
+482 
-495 DGAGVDMDA
+495 
-504 VCTALREAFAERTGY
+504 
-519 PLELIEAD
+519 
-527 LDLEADLG
+527 
-535 IDSVK
+535 
-540 RVEVVGHVGEVLG
+540 
-553 VDVKELDFSQA
+553 
-564 LSVSDIAEVLVGS
+564 
-577 QNVEVADAQRTEAGA
+577 DAQRTEVGA
-592 SDAQLDSVTIKYEDE
+592 SDAQLDSVTISEEDE

-613 RYVPQSVRIKS
+613 RYVPQSVQIKS

-649 VRKVLEELSL
+649 VRKALEELSL

-696 HADILSEGDA
+696 HADILSKGDA
-706 WWQDVEGQYTT
+706 WWQDVESQYTT

-725 YETLQSH
+725 YETLQSY
-732 GEHASWIS
+732 GKHASWIS

-810 IGYIEGDRYTVRVL
+810 IGYIEGERYTVRVL

-829 SSDRAV
+829 TSDRAV

-882 MKPWLAYSDEDWAN
+882 TKPWLAYSDEDWAD
-896 ARAEVMRQGRTR
+896 ARAEVMRQGRNR
-908 RPEASVAELS
+908 RPEASVADLS

-927 RQLVT
+927 RQLVS
-932 NLADIESRTDKIHY
+932 NLIDIESRTDKIHY

-960 MAQARSRFGKIGA
+960 MAQVRSRFGRIGA

-998 AVKARGFQNLLRAT
+998 SVKARGFQNLLRST

-1068 EWTAWGEVGM
+1068 EWTAWDEVGM

-1123 ELGKNRPAAQVPE
+1123 ELGKNRPVAQVPE
-1136 LTKSGTQLS
+1136 LTKNGTQLTE
-1145 ALMDKSGMIV
+1145 LIDESGMIV

-1206 QIETALLLAGD
+1206 QIETALLLAGN

-1222 ELDQLDLQTFLKCRD
+1222 ELEQLDLQTFLKCRD
-1237 RDRVTIHVDAK
+1237 RDHVTIHVDAK
-1248 RVDEKRID
+1248 RVDETRIE

-1262 FRTPGGYVLDPRRP
+1262 FRTPNGDVLDPRRQ

-1293 PVLDVEH
+1293 PVLDIEH

-1336 VDENIVVGE
+1336 VDENTVVGE

-1448 GSMPEPADILSNTT
+1448 GGMPEPANILNNTT

>member
-42 THSSTMFNT
+42 THSSTMFDT
-51 YLKGSPSAGK
+51 YLKGSSSAGK

-73 CGFRLTD
+73 CGYRLTD

-105 GGALMAEEYSLYPS
+105 GGALMAEEYSLHPS

-149 RAECVADVPQDRRG
+149 RAECVADIPQDRRG
-163 AMLAVLLDDDTQIAV
+163 AMLAVLLDDDSQIAV

-325 VNLGDVSVTH
+325 MNLGDVSVMH

-354 WVRAGSVAPTDVE
+354 WVRSGSVAPTDVE
-367 VADAQ
+367 VVDAQ

-471 NVEVADAQGEV
+471 
-482 FEAPGSGVVEETR
+482 T
-495 DGAGVDMDA
+495 
-504 VCTALREAFAERTGY
+504 
-519 PLELIEAD
+519 
-527 LDLEADLG
+527 
-535 IDSVK
+535 
-540 RVEVVGHVGEVLG
+540 
-553 VDVKELDFSQA
+553 
-564 LSVSDIAEVLVGS
+564 
-577 QNVEVADAQRTEAGA
+577 VEVADAQRTEAGA

-876 DPDDPE
+876 DPGDPE

-918 DEYRRITYT
+918 DEYRKITYT

-932 NLADIESRTDKIHY
+932 NLADIDSRTNKIHY

>member
-105 GGALMAEEYSLYPS
+105 GGALMAEEYSLHPS

-149 RAECVADVPQDRRG
+149 RAECVADIPQDRRG
-163 AMLAVLLDDDTQIAV
+163 AMLAVLLDDDSQIAV

-367 VADAQ
+367 VVDAQ

-471 NVEVADAQGEV
+471 NVEVV
-482 FEAPGSGVVEETR
+482 
-495 DGAGVDMDA
+495 
-504 VCTALREAFAERTGY
+504 
-519 PLELIEAD
+519 
-527 LDLEADLG
+527 
-535 IDSVK
+535 
-540 RVEVVGHVGEVLG
+540 
-553 VDVKELDFSQA
+553 
-564 LSVSDIAEVLVGS
+564 
-577 QNVEVADAQRTEAGA
+577 DAQRTEAGA
-592 SDAQLDSVTIKYEDE
+592 SDAQLDSVTIGYEDE

-634 DAILVTAADQSVNDA
+634 DAILITAADQSVNDA

-696 HADILSEGDA
+696 HADVLSKGDA

-725 YETLQSH
+725 YETLQSY
-732 GEHASWIS
+732 GEHASWIA

-799 LTHKAVNEEIE
+799 LTHEAENEEIE

-908 RPEASVAELS
+908 RPEASVADLS
-918 DEYRRITYT
+918 DEYRKITYT

-932 NLADIESRTDKIHY
+932 NLADIDSRTDKIHY

-960 MAQARSRFGKIGA
+960 MAQVRSRFGKISA

-998 AVKARGFQNLLRAT
+998 AVKARGFQNLLRST

-1068 EWTAWGEVGM
+1068 EWTAWDEVGM

-1104 HFIDEI
+1104 HFVDEI

-1145 ALMDKSGMIV
+1145 ELMDNSGMIV

-1163 DYAETTESGLQTT
+1163 DYAEITESGLQTT

-1222 ELDQLDLQTFLKCRD
+1222 ELEQLDLQTFLKCRD
-1237 RDRVTIHVDAK
+1237 RDHVTIHVDAK

-1262 FRTPGGYVLDPRRP
+1262 FRTPNGDVLDPRRP

-1293 PVLDVEH
+1293 PVLDIEH

>member
-42 THSSTMFNT
+42 THSSTMFDT
-51 YLKGSPSAGK
+51 YLKGSSSAGK

-73 CGFRLTD
+73 CGYRLTD

-105 GGALMAEEYSLYPS
+105 GGALMAEEYSLHPS

-149 RAECVADVPQDRRG
+149 RAECVADIPQDRRG
-163 AMLAVLLDDDTQIAV
+163 AMLAVLLDDDSQIAV

-325 VNLGDVSVTH
+325 MNLGDVSVTH

-354 WVRAGSVAPTDVE
+354 WVRSGSVAPTDVE
-367 VADAQ
+367 VVDAQ

-387 RDGAG
+387 LDGAG
-392 VDMDAVC
+392 VDKDAVC

-471 NVEVADAQGEV
+471 NVEVV
-482 FEAPGSGVVEETR
+482 
-495 DGAGVDMDA
+495 
-504 VCTALREAFAERTGY
+504 
-519 PLELIEAD
+519 
-527 LDLEADLG
+527 
-535 IDSVK
+535 
-540 RVEVVGHVGEVLG
+540 
-553 VDVKELDFSQA
+553 
-564 LSVSDIAEVLVGS
+564 
-577 QNVEVADAQRTEAGA
+577 DAQRTEAGA
-592 SDAQLDSVTIKYEDE
+592 SDAQLDSVTIGYEDE

-634 DAILVTAADQSVNDA
+634 DAILITAADQSVNDA

-696 HADILSEGDA
+696 HADVLSKGDA

-725 YETLQSH
+725 YETLQSY
-732 GEHASWIS
+732 GEHASWIA

-799 LTHKAVNEEIE
+799 LTHEAENEEIE

-908 RPEASVAELS
+908 RPEASVADLS
-918 DEYRRITYT
+918 DEYRKITYT

-932 NLADIESRTDKIHY
+932 NLADIDSRTDKIHY

-960 MAQARSRFGKIGA
+960 MAQVRSRFGKISA

-998 AVKARGFQNLLRAT
+998 AVKARGFQNLLRST

-1068 EWTAWGEVGM
+1068 EWTAWDEVGM

-1104 HFIDEI
+1104 HFVDEI

-1145 ALMDKSGMIV
+1145 ELMDNSGMIV

-1222 ELDQLDLQTFLKCRD
+1222 ELEQLDLQTFLKCRD
-1237 RDRVTIHVDAK
+1237 RDHVTIHVDAK

-1262 FRTPGGYVLDPRRP
+1262 FRTPNGDVLDPRRP

-1293 PVLDVEH
+1293 PVLDIEH

-1395 NARMYRCPQVRERC
+1395 SARMYRCPQVRERC

-1437 CSGEHIRLTAI
+1437 CTGEHIRLTAI
-1448 GSMPEPADILSNTT
+1448 GSMPEPANILSNTI
-1462 SPRI
+1462 SSRI

>member
-42 THSSTMFNT
+42 THSSTMFDT
-51 YLKGSPSAGK
+51 YLKGSSSAGK

-73 CGFRLTD
+73 CGYRLTD

-105 GGALMAEEYSLYPS
+105 GGALMAEEYSLHPS

-149 RAECVADVPQDRRG
+149 RAECVADIPQDRRG
-163 AMLAVLLDDDTQIAV
+163 AMLAVLLDDDSQIAV

-325 VNLGDVSVTH
+325 MNLGDVSVMH

-354 WVRAGSVAPTDVE
+354 WVRSGSVAPTDVE
-367 VADAQ
+367 VVDAQ

-387 RDGAG
+387 LDGAG
-392 VDMDAVC
+392 VDKDAVC

-471 NVEVADAQGEV
+471 NVEVVDAQG
-482 FEAPGSGVVEETR
+482 
-495 DGAGVDMDA
+495 
-504 VCTALREAFAERTGY
+504 
-519 PLELIEAD
+519 
-527 LDLEADLG
+527 
-535 IDSVK
+535 
-540 RVEVVGHVGEVLG
+540 
-553 VDVKELDFSQA
+553 
-564 LSVSDIAEVLVGS
+564 
-577 QNVEVADAQRTEAGA
+577 TEAGA
-592 SDAQLDSVTIKYEDE
+592 SDAQLDSVTIGYEDE

-634 DAILVTAADQSVNDA
+634 DAILITAADQSVNDA

-696 HADILSEGDA
+696 HADVLSKGDA

-725 YETLQSH
+725 YETLQSY
-732 GEHASWIS
+732 GEHASWIA

-799 LTHKAVNEEIE
+799 LTHEAENEEIE

-908 RPEASVAELS
+908 RPEASVADLS
-918 DEYRRITYT
+918 DEYRKITYT

-932 NLADIESRTDKIHY
+932 NLADIDSRTDKIHY

-960 MAQARSRFGKIGA
+960 MAQVRSRFGKISA

-998 AVKARGFQNLLRAT
+998 AVKARGFQNLLRST

-1068 EWTAWGEVGM
+1068 EWTAWDEVGM

-1104 HFIDEI
+1104 HFVDEI

-1145 ALMDKSGMIV
+1145 ELMDNSGMIV

-1222 ELDQLDLQTFLKCRD
+1222 ELEQLDLQTFLKCRD
-1237 RDRVTIHVDAK
+1237 RDHVTIHVDAK

-1262 FRTPGGYVLDPRRP
+1262 FRTPNGDVLDPRRP
-1276 QSSATF
+1276 QLSATF

-1293 PVLDVEH
+1293 PVLDIEH

-1395 NARMYRCPQVRERC
+1395 SARMYRCPQVRERC

-1437 CSGEHIRLTAI
+1437 CTGEHIRLTAI
-1448 GSMPEPADILSNTT
+1448 GSMPEPANILSNTI
-1462 SPRI
+1462 SSRI

>member
-42 THSSTMFNT
+42 THSSTMFDT
-51 YLKGSPSAGK
+51 YLKGSSSAGK

-73 CGFRLTD
+73 CGYRLTD

-105 GGALMAEEYSLYPS
+105 GGALMAEEYSLHPS

-149 RAECVADVPQDRRG
+149 RAECVADIPQDRRG
-163 AMLAVLLDDDTQIAV
+163 AMLAVLLDDDSQIAV

-325 VNLGDVSVTH
+325 MNLGDVSVTH

-354 WVRAGSVAPTDVE
+354 WVRSGSVAPTDVE
-367 VADAQ
+367 VVDAQ

-377 APGSGVVEET
+377 AQGSGVVEET
-387 RDGAG
+387 LDGAG
-392 VDMDAVC
+392 VDKDAVC
-399 TALREAFAERTGYP
+399 TALCEAFAERTGYP

-471 NVEVADAQGEV
+471 NVEVV
-482 FEAPGSGVVEETR
+482 
-495 DGAGVDMDA
+495 
-504 VCTALREAFAERTGY
+504 
-519 PLELIEAD
+519 
-527 LDLEADLG
+527 
-535 IDSVK
+535 
-540 RVEVVGHVGEVLG
+540 
-553 VDVKELDFSQA
+553 
-564 LSVSDIAEVLVGS
+564 
-577 QNVEVADAQRTEAGA
+577 DAQRTEAGA
-592 SDAQLDSVTIKYEDE
+592 SDAQLDSVTIGYEDE

-634 DAILVTAADQSVNDA
+634 DAILITAADQSVNDA

-659 TVIEIPGDASEATI
+659 TVIEISGDASEATI
-673 KRLTSSDR
+673 KRLNSSDR

-696 HADILSEGDA
+696 HADILSKGDA

-725 YETLQSH
+725 YETLQSY
-732 GEHASWIS
+732 GEHASWIA

-787 EPSSLAGALRTE
+787 EPSSLAGTLRTE
-799 LTHKAVNEEIE
+799 LTHEAENEEIE

-908 RPEASVAELS
+908 RPEASVADLS
-918 DEYRRITYT
+918 DEYRKITYT

-932 NLADIESRTDKIHY
+932 NLADIDSRTDKIHY

-960 MAQARSRFGKIGA
+960 MAQVRSRFGKISA

-998 AVKARGFQNLLRAT
+998 AVKARGFQNLLRST

-1068 EWTAWGEVGM
+1068 EWTAWDEVGM

-1104 HFIDEI
+1104 HFVDEI

-1145 ALMDKSGMIV
+1145 ELMDNSGMIV

-1222 ELDQLDLQTFLKCRD
+1222 ELEQLDLQTFLKCRD
-1237 RDRVTIHVDAK
+1237 RDHVTIHVDAK

-1262 FRTPGGYVLDPRRP
+1262 FRTPNGDVLDPRRP
-1276 QSSATF
+1276 QLSATF

-1293 PVLDVEH
+1293 PVLDIEH

-1336 VDENIVVGE
+1336 VDENVVVGE
-1345 LQIPGIPGLFSDV
+1345 LQILGIPGLFSDV

-1395 NARMYRCPQVRERC
+1395 SARMYRCPQVRERC

-1437 CSGEHIRLTAI
+1437 CTGEHIRLTAI
-1448 GSMPEPADILSNTT
+1448 GSMPEPANILSNTI
-1462 SPRI
+1462 SSRI

>member
-42 THSSTMFNT
+42 THSSTMFDT
-51 YLKGSPSAGK
+51 YLKGSSSAGK

-73 CGFRLTD
+73 CGYRLTD

-105 GGALMAEEYSLYPS
+105 GGALMAEEYSLHPS

-149 RAECVADVPQDRRG
+149 RAECVADIPQDRRG
-163 AMLAVLLDDDTQIAV
+163 AMLAVLLDDDSQIAV

-325 VNLGDVSVTH
+325 MNLGDVSVMH

-354 WVRAGSVAPTDVE
+354 WVRSGSVAPTDVE
-367 VADAQ
+367 VVDAQ

-387 RDGAG
+387 LDGAG
-392 VDMDAVC
+392 VDKDAVC

-471 NVEVADAQGEV
+471 NVEVV
-482 FEAPGSGVVEETR
+482 
-495 DGAGVDMDA
+495 
-504 VCTALREAFAERTGY
+504 
-519 PLELIEAD
+519 
-527 LDLEADLG
+527 
-535 IDSVK
+535 
-540 RVEVVGHVGEVLG
+540 
-553 VDVKELDFSQA
+553 
-564 LSVSDIAEVLVGS
+564 
-577 QNVEVADAQRTEAGA
+577 DAQRTEAGA
-592 SDAQLDSVTIKYEDE
+592 SDAQLDSVTIGYEDE

-696 HADILSEGDA
+696 HADVLSKGDA

-725 YETLQSH
+725 YETLQSY
-732 GEHASWIS
+732 GEHASWIA

-799 LTHKAVNEEIE
+799 LTHEAENEEIE

-908 RPEASVAELS
+908 RPEASVADLS
-918 DEYRRITYT
+918 DEYRKITYT

-932 NLADIESRTDKIHY
+932 NLADIDSRTDKIHY

-998 AVKARGFQNLLRAT
+998 AVKARGFQNLLRST

-1068 EWTAWGEVGM
+1068 EWTAWDEVGM

-1104 HFIDEI
+1104 HFVDEI

-1145 ALMDKSGMIV
+1145 ELMDNSGMIV

-1222 ELDQLDLQTFLKCRD
+1222 ELEQLDLQTFLKCRD
-1237 RDRVTIHVDAK
+1237 RDHVTIHVDAK

-1262 FRTPGGYVLDPRRP
+1262 FRTPNGDVLDPRRP

-1293 PVLDVEH
+1293 PVLDIEH

-1395 NARMYRCPQVRERC
+1395 SARMYRCPQVRERC

-1437 CSGEHIRLTAI
+1437 CTGEHIRLTAI
-1448 GSMPEPADILSNTT
+1448 GSMPEPANILSNTI
-1462 SPRI
+1462 SSRI

>member
-42 THSSTMFNT
+42 THSSTMFDT
-51 YLKGSPSAGK
+51 YLKGSSSAGK

-73 CGFRLTD
+73 CGYRLTD

-105 GGALMAEEYSLYPS
+105 GGALMAEEYSLHPS

-149 RAECVADVPQDRRG
+149 RAECVADIPQDRRG
-163 AMLAVLLDDDTQIAV
+163 AMLAVLLGDDSQIAV

-325 VNLGDVSVTH
+325 MNLGDVSVMH

-354 WVRAGSVAPTDVE
+354 WVRSGSVAPTDVE
-367 VADAQ
+367 VVDAQ

-387 RDGAG
+387 LDGAG
-392 VDMDAVC
+392 VDKDAVC

-471 NVEVADAQGEV
+471 NVEVV
-482 FEAPGSGVVEETR
+482 
-495 DGAGVDMDA
+495 
-504 VCTALREAFAERTGY
+504 
-519 PLELIEAD
+519 
-527 LDLEADLG
+527 
-535 IDSVK
+535 
-540 RVEVVGHVGEVLG
+540 
-553 VDVKELDFSQA
+553 
-564 LSVSDIAEVLVGS
+564 
-577 QNVEVADAQRTEAGA
+577 DAQRTEAGA
-592 SDAQLDSVTIKYEDE
+592 SDAQLDSVTIGYEDE

-634 DAILVTAADQSVNDA
+634 DAILITTADQSVNDA

-696 HADILSEGDA
+696 HADVLSKGDA

-725 YETLQSH
+725 YETLQSY
-732 GEHASWIS
+732 GEHASWIA

-799 LTHKAVNEEIE
+799 LTHEAENEEIE

-829 SSDRAV
+829 SYDRAV

-908 RPEASVAELS
+908 RPEASVADLS
-918 DEYRRITYT
+918 DEYRKITYT

-932 NLADIESRTDKIHY
+932 NLADIDSRTDKIHY

-960 MAQARSRFGKIGA
+960 MAQVRSRFGKISA

-998 AVKARGFQNLLRAT
+998 AVKARGFQNLLRST

-1068 EWTAWGEVGM
+1068 EWTAWDEVGM

-1104 HFIDEI
+1104 HFVDEI

-1145 ALMDKSGMIV
+1145 ELMDNSGMIV

-1222 ELDQLDLQTFLKCRD
+1222 ELEQLDLQTFLKCRD
-1237 RDRVTIHVDAK
+1237 RDHVTIHVDAK

-1262 FRTPGGYVLDPRRP
+1262 FRTPNGDVLDPRRP
-1276 QSSATF
+1276 QSNATF

-1293 PVLDVEH
+1293 PVLDIEH

-1395 NARMYRCPQVRERC
+1395 SARMYRCPQVRERC

-1437 CSGEHIRLTAI
+1437 CTGEHIRLTAI
-1448 GSMPEPADILSNTT
+1448 GSMPEPANILSNTI
-1462 SPRI
+1462 SSRI

>member
-42 THSSTMFNT
+42 THSSTMFDT
-51 YLKGSPSAGK
+51 YLKGSSSAGK

-105 GGALMAEEYSLYPS
+105 GGALMAEECSLHPS

-149 RAECVADVPQDRRG
+149 RAECVADIPQDRRG
-163 AMLAVLLDDDTQIAV
+163 AMLAVLLDEDTQIAV

-183 AAHASRGAI
+183 ATHASRGPI

-290 QFDFRNSLKVAQDA
+290 QFDFRDSLKVAQDA

-325 VNLGDVSVTH
+325 INLGDVSVTH

-354 WVRAGSVAPTDVE
+354 WVRSGSVAPTDVE
-367 VADAQ
+367 VAGAQ

-387 RDGAG
+387 RDSAG

-465 VLVGSQ
+465 VL
-471 NVEVADAQGEV
+471 
-482 FEAPGSGVVEETR
+482 
-495 DGAGVDMDA
+495 
-504 VCTALREAFAERTGY
+504 
-519 PLELIEAD
+519 I
-527 LDLEADLG
+527 
-535 IDSVK
+535 
-540 RVEVVGHVGEVLG
+540 
-553 VDVKELDFSQA
+553 
-564 LSVSDIAEVLVGS
+564 GS

-592 SDAQLDSVTIKYEDE
+592 SDAQLDSVTIRYEDE

-649 VRKVLEELSL
+649 VRKVLEELNL

-696 HADILSEGDA
+696 HADILSKGDA

-932 NLADIESRTDKIHY
+932 NLADIDSRTDKIHY

-1262 FRTPGGYVLDPRRP
+1262 FRTPSGYVLDPRRP
-1276 QSSATF
+1276 QSRATF

-1293 PVLDVEH
+1293 PVLDIEH

>member
-42 THSSTMFNT
+42 THSSTMFDT
-51 YLKGSPSAGK
+51 YLKGSSSAGK

-73 CGFRLTD
+73 CGYRLTD

-105 GGALMAEEYSLYPS
+105 GGALMAEEYSLHPS

-149 RAECVADVPQDRRG
+149 RAECVADIPQDRRG
-163 AMLAVLLDDDTQIAV
+163 AMLAVLLDDDSQIAV

-313 PRSVLSKLVSSQ
+313 PRSVLNKLVSSQ
-325 VNLGDVSVTH
+325 MNLGDVSVTH
-335 LDYGPAHADRTRDV
+335 LDHGPAHADRTRDV

-354 WVRAGSVAPTDVE
+354 WVRSGSVAPTDVE
-367 VADAQ
+367 VVDAQ

-387 RDGAG
+387 LDGAG
-392 VDMDAVC
+392 VDKDAVC

-465 VLVGSQ
+465 VLDGSQ
-471 NVEVADAQGEV
+471 NVEVV
-482 FEAPGSGVVEETR
+482 
-495 DGAGVDMDA
+495 
-504 VCTALREAFAERTGY
+504 
-519 PLELIEAD
+519 
-527 LDLEADLG
+527 
-535 IDSVK
+535 
-540 RVEVVGHVGEVLG
+540 
-553 VDVKELDFSQA
+553 
-564 LSVSDIAEVLVGS
+564 
-577 QNVEVADAQRTEAGA
+577 DAQRTEAGA
-592 SDAQLDSVTIKYEDE
+592 SDAQLDSVTIGYEDE

-634 DAILVTAADQSVNDA
+634 DAILITAADQSVNDA

-696 HADILSEGDA
+696 HADILSKGDA

-725 YETLQSH
+725 YETLQSY
-732 GEHASWIS
+732 GEHASWIA

-799 LTHKAVNEEIE
+799 LTHEAENEEIE

-908 RPEASVAELS
+908 RPEASVADLS
-918 DEYRRITYT
+918 DEYRKITYT

-932 NLADIESRTDKIHY
+932 NLADIDSRTDKIHY

-960 MAQARSRFGKIGA
+960 MAQVRSRFGKISA

-998 AVKARGFQNLLRAT
+998 AVKARGFQNLLRST

-1068 EWTAWGEVGM
+1068 EWTAWDEVGM

-1104 HFIDEI
+1104 HFVDEI

-1145 ALMDKSGMIV
+1145 ELIDNSGMIV

-1222 ELDQLDLQTFLKCRD
+1222 ELEQLDLQTFLKCRD
-1237 RDRVTIHVDAK
+1237 QDHVTIHVDAK

-1262 FRTPGGYVLDPRRP
+1262 FRTPNGDVLDPRRP

-1293 PVLDVEH
+1293 PVLDIEH

-1395 NARMYRCPQVRERC
+1395 SARMYRCPQVRERC

-1437 CSGEHIRLTAI
+1437 CTGEHIRLTAI
-1448 GSMPEPADILSNTT
+1448 GSMPEPANILSNTI
-1462 SPRI
+1462 SSRI

>member
-42 THSSTMFNT
+42 THSSTMFDT
-51 YLKGSPSAGK
+51 YLKGSSSAGK

-73 CGFRLTD
+73 CGYRLTD

-105 GGALMAEEYSLYPS
+105 GGALMAEEYSLHPS

-149 RAECVADVPQDRRG
+149 RAECVADIPQDRRG
-163 AMLAVLLDDDTQIAV
+163 AMLAVLLDDDSQIAV

-199 PRQVVVSGEHELVI
+199 PRQVVVSGEQELVI

-325 VNLGDVSVTH
+325 MNLGDVSVTH

-354 WVRAGSVAPTDVE
+354 WVRSGSVAPTDVE
-367 VADAQ
+367 VIDAQ

-377 APGSGVVEET
+377 APGSGVVEEA

-392 VDMDAVC
+392 VDKDAVC

-471 NVEVADAQGEV
+471 NVEVV
-482 FEAPGSGVVEETR
+482 
-495 DGAGVDMDA
+495 
-504 VCTALREAFAERTGY
+504 
-519 PLELIEAD
+519 
-527 LDLEADLG
+527 
-535 IDSVK
+535 
-540 RVEVVGHVGEVLG
+540 
-553 VDVKELDFSQA
+553 
-564 LSVSDIAEVLVGS
+564 
-577 QNVEVADAQRTEAGA
+577 DAQRTEAGA
-592 SDAQLDSVTIKYEDE
+592 SDAQLDSVTIGYEDE

-634 DAILVTAADQSVNDA
+634 DAILITAADQSVNDA

-696 HADILSEGDA
+696 HADILSKGDA

-725 YETLQSH
+725 YETLQSY
-732 GEHASWIS
+732 GEHASWIA

-799 LTHKAVNEEIE
+799 LTHEAENEEIE

-908 RPEASVAELS
+908 RPEASVADLS
-918 DEYRRITYT
+918 DEYRKITYT

-932 NLADIESRTDKIHY
+932 NLADIDSRTDKIHY

-960 MAQARSRFGKIGA
+960 MAQVRSRFGKISA

-998 AVKARGFQNLLRAT
+998 AVKARGFQNLLRST

-1068 EWTAWGEVGM
+1068 EWTAWDEVGM

-1104 HFIDEI
+1104 HFVDEI

-1145 ALMDKSGMIV
+1145 ELMDNSGMIV

-1222 ELDQLDLQTFLKCRD
+1222 ELEQLDLQTFLKCRD
-1237 RDRVTIHVDAK
+1237 RDHVTIHVDAK

-1262 FRTPGGYVLDPRRP
+1262 FRTPNGDVLDPRRP

-1293 PVLDVEH
+1293 PVLDIEH

-1395 NARMYRCPQVRERC
+1395 SARMYRCPQVRERC

-1437 CSGEHIRLTAI
+1437 CTGEHIRLTAI
-1448 GSMPEPADILSNTT
+1448 GSMPEPANILSNTI
-1462 SPRI
+1462 SSRI

>member
-1 MEANLQAYEKDMIR
+1 MEANLQAYEKNMIR

-21 VLVSDTQSVVG
+21 VLVSDTQSSVS

-42 THSSTMFNT
+42 THSSTMFDT
-51 YLKGSPSAGK
+51 YLKVSSSAGK

-73 CGFRLTD
+73 CGFLLTD

-105 GGALMAEEYSLYPS
+105 GGALMAEEYSLHPS

-149 RAECVADVPQDRRG
+149 RAECVADIPQDRRG
-163 AMLAVLLDDDTQIAV
+163 AMLAVLLDDESQIAV

-199 PRQVVVSGEHELVI
+199 PRQVVVSGEHELVV

-255 WTAPM
+255 WTAPI

-275 SLEALPSLLAAQLIT
+275 SLETLPSLLAAQLIT

-325 VNLGDVSVTH
+325 MNLGDVSVTH
-335 LDYGPAHADRTRDV
+335 LDYGPSHTDRTRDV

-354 WVRAGSVAPTDVE
+354 WIRSGSVAPTDAGV
-367 VADAQ
+367 VDAQ

-387 RDGAG
+387 RDDAGA
-392 VDMDAVC
+392 DMDAVC

-471 NVEVADAQGEV
+471 NVEVV
-482 FEAPGSGVVEETR
+482 
-495 DGAGVDMDA
+495 
-504 VCTALREAFAERTGY
+504 
-519 PLELIEAD
+519 
-527 LDLEADLG
+527 
-535 IDSVK
+535 
-540 RVEVVGHVGEVLG
+540 
-553 VDVKELDFSQA
+553 
-564 LSVSDIAEVLVGS
+564 
-577 QNVEVADAQRTEAGA
+577 DAQRTEVGA
-592 SDAQLDSVTIKYEDE
+592 SDAQLDSVTISEEDE

-613 RYVPQSVRIKS
+613 RYVPQSVQIKS

-696 HADILSEGDA
+696 HADILSKGDA
-706 WWQDVEGQYTT
+706 WWQDVESQYTT

-725 YETLQSH
+725 YETLQSY
-732 GEHASWIS
+732 GKHASWIS

-810 IGYIEGDRYTVRVL
+810 IGYIEGERYTVRVL

-829 SSDRAV
+829 TSDRAV

-882 MKPWLAYSDEDWAN
+882 TKPWLAYSDEDWAN
-896 ARAEVMRQGRTR
+896 ARAEVMRQGRNR
-908 RPEASVAELS
+908 RPEASVADLS

-927 RQLVT
+927 RQLVS
-932 NLADIESRTDKIHY
+932 NLIDIESRTDKIHY

-960 MAQARSRFGKIGA
+960 MAQVRSRFGRIGA

-998 AVKARGFQNLLRAT
+998 SVKARGFQNLLRST

-1068 EWTAWGEVGM
+1068 EWTAWDEVGM

-1123 ELGKNRPAAQVPE
+1123 ELGKNRPVAQVPE
-1136 LTKSGTQLS
+1136 LTKNGTQLTE
-1145 ALMDKSGMIV
+1145 LIDESGMIV

-1206 QIETALLLAGD
+1206 QIETALLLAGN

-1222 ELDQLDLQTFLKCRD
+1222 ELEQLDLQTFLKCRD
-1237 RDRVTIHVDAK
+1237 RDHVTIHVDAK
-1248 RVDEKRID
+1248 RVDETRIE

-1262 FRTPGGYVLDPRRP
+1262 FRTPNGDVLDPRRQ

-1293 PVLDVEH
+1293 PVLDIEH

-1336 VDENIVVGE
+1336 VDENTVVGE

-1448 GSMPEPADILSNTT
+1448 GGMPEPANILNNTT

>member
-1 MEANLQAYEKDMIR
+1 MEANLQAYEKNMIR

-42 THSSTMFNT
+42 THSSTMFDT
-51 YLKGSPSAGK
+51 YLKGSSSAGK

-73 CGFRLTD
+73 CGYRLTD

-105 GGALMAEEYSLYPS
+105 GWALMAEEYSLHPS

-149 RAECVADVPQDRRG
+149 RAECVADIPQDRRG
-163 AMLAVLLDDDTQIAV
+163 AMLAVLLDDDSQIAV

-325 VNLGDVSVTH
+325 MNLGDVSVMH

-354 WVRAGSVAPTDVE
+354 WVRSGSVAPTDVE
-367 VADAQ
+367 VVDAQ

-387 RDGAG
+387 LDGAG
-392 VDMDAVC
+392 VDKDAVC

-471 NVEVADAQGEV
+471 NVEVV
-482 FEAPGSGVVEETR
+482 
-495 DGAGVDMDA
+495 
-504 VCTALREAFAERTGY
+504 
-519 PLELIEAD
+519 
-527 LDLEADLG
+527 
-535 IDSVK
+535 
-540 RVEVVGHVGEVLG
+540 
-553 VDVKELDFSQA
+553 
-564 LSVSDIAEVLVGS
+564 
-577 QNVEVADAQRTEAGA
+577 DAQRTEAGA
-592 SDAQLDSVTIKYEDE
+592 SDAQLDSVTIGYEDE

-634 DAILVTAADQSVNDA
+634 DAILITAADQSVNDA

-696 HADILSEGDA
+696 HADVLSKGDA

-725 YETLQSH
+725 YETLQSY
-732 GEHASWIS
+732 GEHASWIA

-799 LTHKAVNEEIE
+799 LTHEAENEEIE

-908 RPEASVAELS
+908 RPEASVADLS
-918 DEYRRITYT
+918 DEYRKITYT

-932 NLADIESRTDKIHY
+932 NLADIDSRTDKIHY

-960 MAQARSRFGKIGA
+960 MAQVRSRFGKISA

-998 AVKARGFQNLLRAT
+998 AVKARGFQNLLRST

-1068 EWTAWGEVGM
+1068 EWTAWDEVGM

-1104 HFIDEI
+1104 HFVDEI

-1145 ALMDKSGMIV
+1145 ELMDNSGMIV

-1222 ELDQLDLQTFLKCRD
+1222 ELEQLDLQTFLKCRD
-1237 RDRVTIHVDAK
+1237 RDHVTIHVDAK

-1262 FRTPGGYVLDPRRP
+1262 FRTPNGDVLDPRRP

-1293 PVLDVEH
+1293 PVLDIEH

-1395 NARMYRCPQVRERC
+1395 SARMYRCPQVRERC

-1437 CSGEHIRLTAI
+1437 CTGEHIRLTAI
-1448 GSMPEPADILSNTT
+1448 GSMPEPANILSNTI
-1462 SPRI
+1462 SSRI

>member
-42 THSSTMFNT
+42 THSSTMFDT
-51 YLKGSPSAGK
+51 YLKGSSSAGK

-73 CGFRLTD
+73 CGYRLTD

-105 GGALMAEEYSLYPS
+105 GGALMAEEYSLHPS

-149 RAECVADVPQDRRG
+149 RAECVADIPQDRRG
-163 AMLAVLLDDDTQIAV
+163 AMLAVLLDDDSQIAV

-240 AEAVAP
+240 AEAVGP

-325 VNLGDVSVTH
+325 MNLGDVSVMH

-354 WVRAGSVAPTDVE
+354 WVRSGSVAPTDVE
-367 VADAQ
+367 VVDAQ

-387 RDGAG
+387 LDGAG
-392 VDMDAVC
+392 VDKDAVC

-471 NVEVADAQGEV
+471 NVEVV
-482 FEAPGSGVVEETR
+482 
-495 DGAGVDMDA
+495 
-504 VCTALREAFAERTGY
+504 
-519 PLELIEAD
+519 
-527 LDLEADLG
+527 
-535 IDSVK
+535 
-540 RVEVVGHVGEVLG
+540 
-553 VDVKELDFSQA
+553 
-564 LSVSDIAEVLVGS
+564 
-577 QNVEVADAQRTEAGA
+577 DAQRTEAGA
-592 SDAQLDSVTIKYEDE
+592 SDAQLDSVTIGYEDE

-634 DAILVTAADQSVNDA
+634 DAILITAADQSVNDA

-696 HADILSEGDA
+696 HADILSKGDA

-725 YETLQSH
+725 YETLQSY
-732 GEHASWIS
+732 GEHASWIA

-799 LTHKAVNEEIE
+799 LTHEAENEEIE

-908 RPEASVAELS
+908 RPEASVADLS
-918 DEYRRITYT
+918 DEYRKITYT

-932 NLADIESRTDKIHY
+932 NLADIDSRTDKIHY

-960 MAQARSRFGKIGA
+960 MAQVRSRFGKISA

-998 AVKARGFQNLLRAT
+998 AVKARGFQNLLRST

-1068 EWTAWGEVGM
+1068 EWTAWDEVGM

-1104 HFIDEI
+1104 HFVDEI

-1145 ALMDKSGMIV
+1145 ELMDNSGMIV

-1222 ELDQLDLQTFLKCRD
+1222 ELEQLDLQTFLKCRD
-1237 RDRVTIHVDAK
+1237 RDHVTIHVDAK

-1262 FRTPGGYVLDPRRP
+1262 FRTPNGDVLDPRRP

-1293 PVLDVEH
+1293 PVLDIEH

-1395 NARMYRCPQVRERC
+1395 SARMYRCPQVRERC

-1437 CSGEHIRLTAI
+1437 CTGEHIRLTAI
-1448 GSMPEPADILSNTT
+1448 GSMPEPANILSNTI
-1462 SPRI
+1462 SSRI

>member
-42 THSSTMFNT
+42 THSSTMFDT
-51 YLKGSPSAGK
+51 YLKGSSSAGK

-73 CGFRLTD
+73 CGYRLTD

-105 GGALMAEEYSLYPS
+105 GGALMAEEYSLHPS

-149 RAECVADVPQDRRG
+149 RAECVADIPQDRRG
-163 AMLAVLLDDDTQIAV
+163 AMLAVLLDDDSQIAV

-325 VNLGDVSVTH
+325 MNLGDVSVMH

-354 WVRAGSVAPTDVE
+354 WVRSGSVAPTDVE
-367 VADAQ
+367 VVDAQ

-387 RDGAG
+387 LDGAG
-392 VDMDAVC
+392 VDKDAVC

-471 NVEVADAQGEV
+471 NVEVV
-482 FEAPGSGVVEETR
+482 
-495 DGAGVDMDA
+495 
-504 VCTALREAFAERTGY
+504 
-519 PLELIEAD
+519 
-527 LDLEADLG
+527 
-535 IDSVK
+535 
-540 RVEVVGHVGEVLG
+540 
-553 VDVKELDFSQA
+553 
-564 LSVSDIAEVLVGS
+564 
-577 QNVEVADAQRTEAGA
+577 DAQRTEAGA
-592 SDAQLDSVTIKYEDE
+592 SDAQLDSVTIGYEDE

-634 DAILVTAADQSVNDA
+634 DAILITAADQSVNDA

-696 HADILSEGDA
+696 HADVLSKGDA

-725 YETLQSH
+725 YETLQSY
-732 GEHASWIS
+732 GEHASWIA

-799 LTHKAVNEEIE
+799 LTHEAENEEIE

-908 RPEASVAELS
+908 RPEASVADLS
-918 DEYRRITYT
+918 DEYRKITYT

-932 NLADIESRTDKIHY
+932 NLADIDSRTDKIHY

-960 MAQARSRFGKIGA
+960 MAQVRSRFGKISA

-998 AVKARGFQNLLRAT
+998 AVKARGFQNLLRST

-1068 EWTAWGEVGM
+1068 EWTAWDEVGM

-1104 HFIDEI
+1104 HFVDEI

-1145 ALMDKSGMIV
+1145 ELMDNSGMIV

-1163 DYAETTESGLQTT
+1163 DYAEITESGLQTT

-1222 ELDQLDLQTFLKCRD
+1222 ELEQLDLQTFLKCRD
-1237 RDRVTIHVDAK
+1237 RDHVTIHVDAK

-1262 FRTPGGYVLDPRRP
+1262 FRTPNGDVLDPRRP

-1293 PVLDVEH
+1293 PVLDIEH

-1395 NARMYRCPQVRERC
+1395 SARMYRCPQVRERC

-1437 CSGEHIRLTAI
+1437 CTGEHIRLTAI
-1448 GSMPEPADILSNTT
+1448 GSMPEPANILSNTI
-1462 SPRI
+1462 SSRI

>member
-42 THSSTMFNT
+42 THSSTMFDT
-51 YLKGSPSAGK
+51 YLKGSSSAGK

-73 CGFRLTD
+73 CGYRLTD

-105 GGALMAEEYSLYPS
+105 GGALMAEEYSLHPS

-149 RAECVADVPQDRRG
+149 RAECVADIPQDRRG
-163 AMLAVLLDDDTQIAV
+163 AMLAVLLDDDSQIAV

-325 VNLGDVSVTH
+325 MNLGDVSVMH

-354 WVRAGSVAPTDVE
+354 WVRSGSVAPTDVE
-367 VADAQ
+367 VVDAQ

-387 RDGAG
+387 LDGAG
-392 VDMDAVC
+392 VDKDAVC

-471 NVEVADAQGEV
+471 NVEVVDAQGEV

>member
-42 THSSTMFNT
+42 THSSTMFDT
-51 YLKGSPSAGK
+51 YLKGSSSAGK

-73 CGFRLTD
+73 CGYRLTD

-105 GGALMAEEYSLYPS
+105 GGALMAEEYSLHPS

-149 RAECVADVPQDRRG
+149 RAECVADIPQDRRG
-163 AMLAVLLDDDTQIAV
+163 AMLAVLLDDDSQIAV

-367 VADAQ
+367 V
-372 GEVFE
+372 V
-377 APGSGVVEET
+377 
-387 RDGAG
+387 
-392 VDMDAVC
+392 
-399 TALREAFAERTGYP
+399 
-413 LELIE
+413 
-418 ADLDLEADLGI
+418 
-429 DSVKRVE
+429 
-436 VVGHVGEVLGVDV
+436 
-449 KELDFSQALSV
+449 
-460 SDIAE
+460 
-465 VLVGSQ
+465 
-471 NVEVADAQGEV
+471 DAQGEV

-1414 VLEDYEDGFDMR
+1414 VLEDYEDGFYMR

>member
-42 THSSTMFNT
+42 THSSTMFDT
-51 YLKGSPSAGK
+51 YLKGSSSAGK

-73 CGFRLTD
+73 CGYRLTD

-105 GGALMAEEYSLYPS
+105 GGALMAEEYSLHPS

-149 RAECVADVPQDRRG
+149 RAECVADIPQDRRG
-163 AMLAVLLDDDTQIAV
+163 AMLAVLLDDDSQIAV

-325 VNLGDVSVTH
+325 MNLGDVSVTH

-354 WVRAGSVAPTDVE
+354 WVRSGSVAPTDVE
-367 VADAQ
+367 VVDAQ

-392 VDMDAVC
+392 VDKDAVC

-471 NVEVADAQGEV
+471 NVEVVDAQGEV

-495 DGAGVDMDA
+495 DGAGVDKDA

-577 QNVEVADAQRTEAGA
+577 QNVEVVDAQRTEAGA
-592 SDAQLDSVTIKYEDE
+592 SDAQLDSVTIGYEDE

-634 DAILVTAADQSVNDA
+634 DAILITAADQSVNDA

-696 HADILSEGDA
+696 HADILSKGDA

-725 YETLQSH
+725 YETLQSY
-732 GEHASWIS
+732 GEHASWIA

-799 LTHKAVNEEIE
+799 LTHEAENEEIE

-908 RPEASVAELS
+908 RPEASVADLS
-918 DEYRRITYT
+918 DEYRKITYT

-932 NLADIESRTDKIHY
+932 NLADIDSRTDKIHY

-960 MAQARSRFGKIGA
+960 MAQVRSRFGKISA

-998 AVKARGFQNLLRAT
+998 AVKARGFQNLLRST

-1068 EWTAWGEVGM
+1068 EWTAWDEVGM

-1104 HFIDEI
+1104 HFVDEI

-1145 ALMDKSGMIV
+1145 ELMDNSGMIV

-1222 ELDQLDLQTFLKCRD
+1222 ELEQLDLQTFLKCRD
-1237 RDRVTIHVDAK
+1237 RDHVTIHVDAK
-1248 RVDEKRID
+1248 RVDEKRIA

-1262 FRTPGGYVLDPRRP
+1262 FRTPNGDVLDPRRP

-1293 PVLDVEH
+1293 PVLDIEH

-1395 NARMYRCPQVRERC
+1395 SARMYRCPQVRERC

-1437 CSGEHIRLTAI
+1437 CTGEHIRLTAI
-1448 GSMPEPADILSNTT
+1448 GSMPEPANILSNTI
-1462 SPRI
+1462 SSRI

>member
-1 MEANLQAYEKDMIR
+1 MEANLQAYEKNMIR

-21 VLVSDTQSVVG
+21 VLVSDTQSVVN

-42 THSSTMFNT
+42 THSSTMFDT
-51 YLKGSPSAGK
+51 YLKGSSSAGK

-105 GGALMAEEYSLYPS
+105 GGALMAEEYSLHPS

-149 RAECVADVPQDRRG
+149 RAECVADIPQDRRG
-163 AMLAVLLDDDTQIAV
+163 AMLAVLLDDDSQIAV

-325 VNLGDVSVTH
+325 MNLGDVSVMH

-354 WVRAGSVAPTDVE
+354 WVRSGSVAPTDVE
-367 VADAQ
+367 VVDAQ

-392 VDMDAVC
+392 VDKDAVC

-471 NVEVADAQGEV
+471 NVEVV
-482 FEAPGSGVVEETR
+482 
-495 DGAGVDMDA
+495 
-504 VCTALREAFAERTGY
+504 
-519 PLELIEAD
+519 
-527 LDLEADLG
+527 
-535 IDSVK
+535 
-540 RVEVVGHVGEVLG
+540 
-553 VDVKELDFSQA
+553 
-564 LSVSDIAEVLVGS
+564 
-577 QNVEVADAQRTEAGA
+577 DAQRTEAGA
-592 SDAQLDSVTIKYEDE
+592 SDAQLDSVTIGYEDE

-634 DAILVTAADQSVNDA
+634 DAILITAADQSVNDA

-696 HADILSEGDA
+696 HADVLSKGDA

-725 YETLQSH
+725 YETLQSY
-732 GEHASWIS
+732 GEHASWIA

-876 DPDDPE
+876 DPGDPE

-918 DEYRRITYT
+918 DEYRKITYT

-932 NLADIESRTDKIHY
+932 NLADIDSRTNKIHY

-960 MAQARSRFGKIGA
+960 MAQVRSRFGKISA

-998 AVKARGFQNLLRAT
+998 AVKARGFQNLLRST

-1068 EWTAWGEVGM
+1068 EWTAWDEVGM

-1104 HFIDEI
+1104 HFVDEI

-1145 ALMDKSGMIV
+1145 ELMDNSGMIV

-1222 ELDQLDLQTFLKCRD
+1222 ELEQLDLQTFLKCRD
-1237 RDRVTIHVDAK
+1237 RDHVTIHVDAK

-1262 FRTPGGYVLDPRRP
+1262 FRTPNGDVLDPRRP

-1293 PVLDVEH
+1293 PVLDIEH

-1395 NARMYRCPQVRERC
+1395 SARMYRCPQVRERC

-1437 CSGEHIRLTAI
+1437 CTGEHIRLTAI
-1448 GSMPEPADILSNTT
+1448 GSMPEPANILSNTI
-1462 SPRI
+1462 SSRI

>member
-42 THSSTMFNT
+42 THSSTMFDT
-51 YLKGSPSAGK
+51 YLKGSSSAGK

-73 CGFRLTD
+73 CGYRLAD

-105 GGALMAEEYSLYPS
+105 GWALMAEEYSLHPS

-149 RAECVADVPQDRRG
+149 RAECVADIPQDRRG
-163 AMLAVLLDDDTQIAV
+163 AMLAVLLDDDSQIAV

-325 VNLGDVSVTH
+325 MNLGDVSVMH

-354 WVRAGSVAPTDVE
+354 WVRSGSVAPTDVE
-367 VADAQ
+367 VVDAQ

-387 RDGAG
+387 LDGAG
-392 VDMDAVC
+392 VDKDAVC

-471 NVEVADAQGEV
+471 NVEVV
-482 FEAPGSGVVEETR
+482 
-495 DGAGVDMDA
+495 
-504 VCTALREAFAERTGY
+504 
-519 PLELIEAD
+519 
-527 LDLEADLG
+527 
-535 IDSVK
+535 
-540 RVEVVGHVGEVLG
+540 
-553 VDVKELDFSQA
+553 
-564 LSVSDIAEVLVGS
+564 
-577 QNVEVADAQRTEAGA
+577 DAQRTEAGA
-592 SDAQLDSVTIKYEDE
+592 SDAQLDSVTIRYEDE

-634 DAILVTAADQSVNDA
+634 DAILITAADQSVNDA

-696 HADILSEGDA
+696 HADVLSKGDA

-725 YETLQSH
+725 YETLQSY
-732 GEHASWIS
+732 GEHASWIA

-799 LTHKAVNEEIE
+799 LTHEAENEEIE

-908 RPEASVAELS
+908 RPEASVADLS
-918 DEYRRITYT
+918 DEYRKITYT

-932 NLADIESRTDKIHY
+932 NLADIDSRTDKIHY
-946 LVCDVSDPDQVDKA
+946 LVCDVSDLDQVDKA
-960 MAQARSRFGKIGA
+960 MAQVRSRFGKISA

-998 AVKARGFQNLLRAT
+998 AVKARGFQNLLRST
-1012 AEDDLSAFI
+1012 AEDDLSALI

-1068 EWTAWGEVGM
+1068 EWTAWDEVGM

-1104 HFIDEI
+1104 HFVDEI

-1145 ALMDKSGMIV
+1145 ELMDNSGMIV

-1222 ELDQLDLQTFLKCRD
+1222 ELEQLDLQTFLKCRD
-1237 RDRVTIHVDAK
+1237 RDHVTIHVDAK

-1262 FRTPGGYVLDPRRP
+1262 FRTPNGDVLDPRRP

-1293 PVLDVEH
+1293 PVLDIEH

-1395 NARMYRCPQVRERC
+1395 SARMYRCPQVRERC

-1437 CSGEHIRLTAI
+1437 CTGEHIRLTAI
-1448 GSMPEPADILSNTT
+1448 GSMPEPANILSNTI
-1462 SPRI
+1462 SSRI